1 MTRSGARG
9 HSVWH
14 FASYLIPQI
23 RSLRLHG
30 RSPTSS
36 GLESSDLSMICRLR
50 RPWTEAVVVLGVD
63 AVLVYRKATAVSDFC
78 RSERVNPFVHLGEYY
93 IPGPVVTQFVGE
105 FAFQ

>member
-63 AVLVYRKATAVSDFC
+63 AVLVYRKRRQSAISAGQSESIHSFISVSIT
-78 RSERVNPFVHLGEYY
+78 Y
-93 IPGPVVTQFVGE
+93 PVR
-105 FAFQ
+105 